1 MARASQW
8 AKANKPPKF
17 STRAVN
23 RCRVCGRIRGV
34 YRDFALCRI
43 CTRLLALKGEPP
55 ESRKRA
61 GDPMMTDPV
70 ADLLSRI
77 RNASMAR
84 HELTRVPANKLKKNI
99 ALLLKA
105 EGYVA
110 DVRQEEWGPKKHQ
123 TLTIV
128 LKYGEDRTSAFQ
140 GIRRVSRPGRR
151 VYVRH
156 DQIPR
161 VLSGLGISIISTS
174 TGLMSDKEARRRK
187 VGGELLCEVW

>member
-1 MARASQW
+1 
-8 AKANKPPKF
+8 
-17 STRAVN
+17 
-23 RCRVCGRIRGV
+23 
-34 YRDFALCRI
+34 
-43 CTRLLALKGEPP
+43 
-55 ESRKRA
+55 
-61 GDPMMTDPV
+61 MTDPV

-128 LKYGEDRTSAFQ
+128 LKYGDDRSSAFQ

>member
-1 MARASQW
+1 
-8 AKANKPPKF
+8 
-17 STRAVN
+17 
-23 RCRVCGRIRGV
+23 
-34 YRDFALCRI
+34 
-43 CTRLLALKGEPP
+43 
-55 ESRKRA
+55 
-61 GDPMMTDPV
+61 MMTDPI

-110 DVRQEEWGPKKHQ
+110 DVRQEEWGPQKHQ

-140 GIRRVSRPGRR
+140 GIRRVSRPGS
-151 VYVRH
+151 
-156 DQIPR
+156 PR
-161 VLSGLGISIISTS
+161 VRASR
-174 TGLMSDKEARRRK
+174 SDPARPQRPRHLDHQHLHRSD
-187 VGGELLCEVW
+187 VRQGSASPQSRWRAPV

>member
-1 MARASQW
+1 
-8 AKANKPPKF
+8 
-17 STRAVN
+17 
-23 RCRVCGRIRGV
+23 
-34 YRDFALCRI
+34 
-43 CTRLLALKGEPP
+43 
-55 ESRKRA
+55 
-61 GDPMMTDPV
+61 MMTDPV

-187 VGGELLCEVW
+187 AGGELLCEVW

>member
-1 MARASQW
+1 
-8 AKANKPPKF
+8 
-17 STRAVN
+17 
-23 RCRVCGRIRGV
+23 
-34 YRDFALCRI
+34 
-43 CTRLLALKGEPP
+43 
-55 ESRKRA
+55 
-61 GDPMMTDPV
+61 MMTDPV

-84 HELTRVPANKLKKNI
+84 HVLTRVPANKPKKNI